1 MSVWIVSEIHEI
13 GSAYLTSR
21 NSATKK
27 FITAEFNS
35 EKLQLGAPASAHYF
49 LTAALGEM
57 RQLSS
62 WGWGWEGRGGFS
74 AEGLCPLTRRLLT
87 AEPRQHSWLLF
98 LCGVQL

>member
-49 LTAALGEM
+49 LTAE
-57 RQLSS
+57 
-62 WGWGWEGRGGFS
+62 
-74 AEGLCPLTRRLLT
+74 T
-87 AEPRQHSWLLF
+87 
-98 LCGVQL
+98 